1 MHDIP
6 TLIKP
11 VMCQWKMAYMKAY
24 ILDNNWRK
32 GIYSVTPSLRA
43 HREPTTALATE
54 GIHVAAVYCCLLFI
68 YTHCVLLFSVYL

>member
-1 MHDIP
+1 MHDIVDIP

-11 VMCQWKMAYMKAY
+11 VMCQWKMVYMKAY

-54 GIHVAAVYCCLLFI
+54 GMI
-68 YTHCVLLFSVYL
+68 